1 MRWAIGVVGGAA
13 VSPCVRGLVT
23 VEAHRW
29 RKKVRPSGAPDAHAW
44 GARARMRSEW
54 AIEKRM
60 GNRRGRAREVV
71 REEGEIFGET
81 ACEHLVECELTDKN
95 CQSTHRSW
103 YHFWDESFQIEYF
116 SVIRFG
122 D

>member
-1 MRWAIGVVGGAA
+1 MLRTGGGCGDAGE
-13 VSPCVRGLVT
+13 SSVT
-23 VEAHRW
+23 ET
-29 RKKVRPSGAPDAHAW
+29 RKRAQLRRMEKESARPSGAPDAHAW

-81 ACEHLVECELTDKN
+81 ACEHLVECELTDPLGKTV
-95 CQSTHRSW
+95 Q
-103 YHFWDESFQIEYF
+103 
-116 SVIRFG
+116 
-122 D
+122 